1 MANEKNL
8 IPLRKDDG
16 TMTEEEKQRAYE
28 IRSKGAKALNE
39 KRRAKKNLQETM
51 LTLLEREI
59 PKEDANELVGNIS
72 KYMDDDNM
80 TIQALIAVKALDIAL
95 NDNSAKMFEFIR
107 DTSGQKPKDVQEIKA
122 DIMTESDKRLLENV
136 AKRVKVSTDDGQT
149 ED

>member
-1 MANEKNL
+1 MANDNNL

-51 LTLLEREI
+51 LALLEREI
-59 PKEDANELVGNIS
+59 PKEDANELIGKIA

-80 TIQALIAVKALDIAL
+80 TIQALLAVKALDVAL
-95 NDNSAKMFEFIR
+95 NDNNAKMFEFIR

-136 AKRVKVSTDDGQT
+136 AKRVNVSTDDGQT